1 MNNGPAAFA
10 VVLKFTT
17 GGSGRGL
24 AVVAK
29 VVGHTWG
36 RAAVL
41 IAASIAAFEVGRA
54 YVAVCPAKALIASI
68 GTGPRITRRICLVS
82 LCAGYG
88 VIGVGSAAN
97 EG

>member
-1 MNNGPAAFA
+1 MNNGPATIA
-10 VVLKFTT
+10 VVLEFAT
-17 GGSGRGL
+17 GRSGRGF

-29 VVGHTWG
+29 VVGHTGG

-54 YVAVCPAKALIASI
+54 YIAVCPAKALVASI
-68 GTGPRITRRICLVS
+68 GTGPCITRRICLVS

-97 EG
+97 QG